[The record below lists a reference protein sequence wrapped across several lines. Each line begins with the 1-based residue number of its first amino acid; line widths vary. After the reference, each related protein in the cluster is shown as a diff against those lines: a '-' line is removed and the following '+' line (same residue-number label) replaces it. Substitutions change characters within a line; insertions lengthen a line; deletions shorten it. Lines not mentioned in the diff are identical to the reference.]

1 MKTLFSLILL
11 AILVTY
17 NFVGCSRS
25 MVGIESSS
33 TFNVNKY
40 DSVSDSDE
48 KPGRFFKDQPDVN
61 DDYQIHFNYLLA
73 KDSEDRE
80 WDINGKM
87 AEILLEVNE
96 SMAKATSEHKFGDGI
111 EKKYK
116 FDYRKDGKLDITF
129 VRLDKNHKELHEHAN
144 NDISPFLFS
153 KINFWRDDDDDDE
166 PLKGMNNP
174 KKIYYNFADFFSEDG
189 GEAGVGVGTTFLKSK
204 HNYSNEKVLLNVLH
218 ELHHAQGG
226 GYSCVPGIREGKGH
240 YINQEIRVQLRGGRK
255 LGATYAH
262 KVEGC
267 PQLMD
272 SVYLKPTSNEPYDP
286 YELNC
291 LFNLGKYTHPKL
303 TKVVEKL
310 RAAGKYNWRTKFG
323 SDCKWRNQERDSDG
337 YFLLGSNIN
346 ILK

>member
-1 MKTLFSLILL
+1 MRTLFPLILL

-17 NFVGCSRS
+17 NFVGCSKS

-33 TFNVNKY
+33 TFNGNKY

-80 WDINGKM
+80 WDLNGRM
-87 AEILLEVNE
+87 EEIILEVNE
-96 SMAKATSEHKFGDGI
+96 SMAKATAMHESGDGK
-111 EKKYK
+111 EKIYK

-129 VRLDKNHKELHEHAN
+129 VRLDKNFQELHEHAN

-204 HNYSNEKVLLNVLH
+204 SNYSNERVLLNVLH

-226 GYSCVPGIREGKGH
+226 GNSCVPGNREGH

-323 SDCKWRNQERDSDG
+323 SDCKWRNQERDSEG

>member
-1 MKTLFSLILL
+1 
-11 AILVTY
+11 
-17 NFVGCSRS
+17 
-25 MVGIESSS
+25 MV
-33 TFNVNKY
+33 V
-40 DSVSDSDE
+40 
-48 KPGRFFKDQPDVN
+48 KPE
-61 DDYQIHFNYLLA
+61 L
-73 KDSEDRE
+73 E
-80 WDINGKM
+80 W
-87 AEILLEVNE
+87 
-96 SMAKATSEHKFGDGI
+96 
-111 EKKYK
+111 
-116 FDYRKDGKLDITF
+116 
-129 VRLDKNHKELHEHAN
+129 
-144 NDISPFLFS
+144 
-153 KINFWRDDDDDDE
+153 
-166 PLKGMNNP
+166 
-174 KKIYYNFADFFSEDG
+174 
-189 GEAGVGVGTTFLKSK
+189 GTTFLKSK
-204 HNYSNEKVLLNVLH
+204 SNYSNERVLLNVLH

-272 SVYLKPTSNEPYDP
+272 SVYLKPTSNKPYDP

-323 SDCKWRNQERDSDG
+323 SDCKWRNQERDSEG

>member
-226 GYSCVPGIREGKGH
+226 GYSCVPGKREGKGH

>member
-1 MKTLFSLILL
+1 
-11 AILVTY
+11 
-17 NFVGCSRS
+17 
-25 MVGIESSS
+25 
-33 TFNVNKY
+33 
-40 DSVSDSDE
+40 
-48 KPGRFFKDQPDVN
+48 
-61 DDYQIHFNYLLA
+61 
-73 KDSEDRE
+73 
-80 WDINGKM
+80 
-87 AEILLEVNE
+87 
-96 SMAKATSEHKFGDGI
+96 
-111 EKKYK
+111 
-116 FDYRKDGKLDITF
+116 
-129 VRLDKNHKELHEHAN
+129 
-144 NDISPFLFS
+144 
-153 KINFWRDDDDDDE
+153 
-166 PLKGMNNP
+166 MNNP
-174 KKIYYNFADFFSEDG
+174 KKIYYNFADFSSKDG

-204 HNYSNEKVLLNVLH
+204 SNYSNERIMFNVLH
-218 ELHHAQGG
+218 EIHHTQGG

-240 YINQEIRVQLRGGRK
+240 YINQEIRVQLTKGRK

-323 SDCKWRNQERDSDG
+323 SDCKWRNQERDSEG

>member
-1 MKTLFSLILL
+1 MKK
-11 AILVTY
+11 A
-17 NFVGCSRS
+17 
-25 MVGIESSS
+25 
-33 TFNVNKY
+33 
-40 DSVSDSDE
+40 DDA
-48 KPGRFFKDQPDVN
+48 FFKMTGNKQR
-61 DDYQIHFNYLLA
+61 F
-73 KDSEDRE
+73 
-80 WDINGKM
+80 
-87 AEILLEVNE
+87 
-96 SMAKATSEHKFGDGI
+96 
-111 EKKYK
+111 K

-129 VRLDKNHKELHEHAN
+129 VRLDKNFQELHEHAN

-153 KINFWRDDDDDDE
+153 KINFWRDDDDE

-174 KKIYYNFADFFSEDG
+174 KKVYYNFADFSSEDG

-204 HNYSNEKVLLNVLH
+204 SNYSNERVLLNVLH

-240 YINQEIRVQLRGGRK
+240 YINQEIRVQLTIGRK

-310 RAAGKYNWRTKFG
+310 RTAGKYNWRTKFG
-323 SDCKWRNQERDSDG
+323 SDCKWRNQERDYEG

>member
-1 MKTLFSLILL
+1 MKTLIPLF
-11 AILVTY
+11 ILVILGTSGL
-17 NFVGCSRS
+17 VGCSSS
-25 MVGIESSS
+25 MDGIGSNS
-33 TFNVNKY
+33 TFNGNKN
-40 DSVSDSDE
+40 DSASDSDE

-61 DDYQIHFNYLLA
+61 DDYQIHFNYMLA
-73 KDSEDRE
+73 LDSEDRE
-80 WDINGKM
+80 WDLNGRM
-87 AEILLEVNE
+87 EEIILEVNE
-96 SMAKATSEHKFGDGI
+96 SMAKATAMHESGDGK

-129 VRLDKNHKELHEHAN
+129 VRLDKNFQELHVHAN

-153 KINFWRDDDDDDE
+153 KINFWRDDDDE

-174 KKIYYNFADFFSEDG
+174 KKIYYNFADFSSEDG

-204 HNYSNEKVLLNVLH
+204 SNYSNERVLFNVLH

-323 SDCKWRNQERDSDG
+323 SDCKWRNQERDYEG